1 MLFILLFIIL
11 ICFIILIM
19 KGLVYRM
26 KWFDKLERKFGRYAI
41 HNLMYYVIGI
51 YTLGFVI
58 DMFAPQVYNTYL
70 ALDVPMILKGQIWR
84 IFTYIIQPPSSSI
97 IFMVFTMYFYYL
109 IGMTLENI
117 WGAFKF
123 NMYYFSGVLL
133 HVIAAFLLYFIFG
146 LNFNMTTH
154 YINLAL
160 FMAFAVENADVEVLL
175 FFILPI
181 KIKWLALLDGIIFVV
196 TIVGGYAYQLIF
208 ALSPN
213 FYMALLSNGIVLHPV
228 YATCALVSMINFII
242 FYIISK
248 KPRARTQT
256 QKNYR
261 KAYKT
266 AQKAQK
272 KRQQEEEQRRAYMNK
287 QFMQGGMKGEAPYS
301 NNNAQGGAYGGNAQG
316 GAPHEGNAQ
325 GGSVYGENMQGSA
338 QDNASMRHRRAY
350 SLVGG
355 AAKHR
360 CAVCGRT
367 ENDGDDL
374 VFRYCSKCEGDRE
387 YCQDHL
393 YTHVHVTSGN
403 GNNN

>member
-1 MLFILLFIIL
+1 
-11 ICFIILIM
+11 M

-41 HNLMYYVIGI
+41 HHLMYYIIAI
-51 YTLGFVI
+51 YTVGFVI
-58 DMFAPQVYNTYL
+58 DMFAPQFYSTYL

-109 IGMTLENI
+109 IGMTLENT

-146 LNFNMTTH
+146 FNFNMTTH

-160 FMAFAVENADVEVLL
+160 FMAYAVENPDAEVLL

-181 KIKWLALLDGIIFVV
+181 KIKWLGLLDGIIFAV
-196 TIVGGYAYQLIF
+196 TIIGGYAYRLIYM
-208 ALSPN
+208 LSPN
-213 FYMALLSNGIVLHPV
+213 FYMAMLSNGIILHPV
-228 YATCALVSMINFII
+228 YATCALVSMINFIV
-242 FYIISK
+242 FIIVSRR
-248 KPRARTQT
+248 PRARTQT

-272 KRQQEEEQRRAYMNK
+272 KRQQEEEQRSY
-287 QFMQGGMKGEAPYS
+287 
-301 NNNAQGGAYGGNAQG
+301 
-316 GAPHEGNAQ
+316 
-325 GGSVYGENMQGSA
+325 
-338 QDNASMRHRRAY
+338 QDNADVHHKRAY

-367 ENDGDDL
+367 ERDGDNL

>member
-1 MLFILLFIIL
+1 MLFILLSVIL
-11 ICFIILIM
+11 IMKVM

-26 KWFDKLERKFGRYAI
+26 KWFNKLERKFGRYAI
-41 HNLMYYVIGI
+41 HNLMYYIIAI
-51 YTLGFVI
+51 YTIGFVI
-58 DMFAPQVYNTYL
+58 DMFAPQFYSTYL

-109 IGMTLENI
+109 IGTTLENT

-133 HVIAAFLLYFIFG
+133 HVIAAFLLYFIFR

-160 FMAFAVENADVEVLL
+160 FMAYAVENPDAEVLL

-181 KIKWLALLDGIIFVV
+181 KIKWLGLLDGIIFAV
-196 TIVGGYAYQLIF
+196 TIIGGYAYRFIYM
-208 ALSPN
+208 LSPN
-213 FYMALLSNGIVLHPV
+213 FYMALLSNGIILHPV
-228 YATCALVSMINFII
+228 YATCALVSMINFIV
-242 FYIISK
+242 FIIVSRR
-248 KPRARTQT
+248 PRARTQT

-272 KRQQEEEQRRAYMNK
+272 KRQQEEEQRRAYMNS
-287 QFMQGGMKGEAPYS
+287 QYNGRNQQNGAPYPGNPQGGY
-301 NNNAQGGAYGGNAQG
+301 
-316 GAPHEGNAQ
+316 
-325 GGSVYGENMQGSA
+325 
-338 QDNASMRHRRAY
+338 QDNSAVHNRRAY
-350 SLVGG
+350 NLVGG
-355 AAKHR
+355 GAKHR

-367 ENDGDDL
+367 ERDGDDL

>member
-1 MLFILLFIIL
+1 MLPGTNPHHYIRLLDKV
-11 ICFIILIM
+11 M

-26 KWFDKLERKFGRYAI
+26 KWFDKLEHKFGRYAI

-51 YTLGFVI
+51 YTLGFI
-58 DMFAPQVYNTYL
+58 INMFAPQVYNTYL

-84 IFTYIIQPPSSSI
+84 IVTYIIQPPSSSI

-109 IGMTLENI
+109 IGTTLENI

-213 FYMALLSNGIVLHPV
+213 FYMTLFYNGIVLHPV
-228 YATCALVSMINFII
+228 YATCALVSMINFIV
-242 FYIISK
+242 FYIIIK
-248 KPRARTQT
+248 KPRAGTQT

-266 AQKAQK
+266 AKKAQK
-272 KRQQEEEQRRAYMNK
+272 KRQQEEEQRRAYMNSGYG
-287 QFMQGGMKGEAPYS
+287 QGRTPYDGNS
-301 NNNAQGGAYGGNAQG
+301 QGNVSYGGNK
-316 GAPHEGNAQ
+316 PNE
-325 GGSVYGENMQGSA
+325 
-338 QDNASMRHRRAY
+338 RRAY

-355 AAKHR
+355 LAKHR

-393 YTHVHVTSGN
+393 YTHVHVTSVN

>member
-1 MLFILLFIIL
+1 
-11 ICFIILIM
+11 
-19 KGLVYRM
+19 M

-41 HNLMYYVIGI
+41 RNLMYYIIGI

-58 DMFAPQVYNTYL
+58 NMFAPNVYSTYL
-70 ALDVPMILKGQIWR
+70 ALDVPMILKGQVWR

-109 IGMTLENI
+109 IGTTLENI

-133 HVIAAFLLYFIFG
+133 HVIAAFILFFIFG
-146 LNFNMTTH
+146 MNFNMTTH

-160 FMAFAVENADVEVLL
+160 FMAFAVENGDVEVLL

-181 KIKWLALLDGIIFVV
+181 KIKWLALLDGVIFAV
-196 TIVGGYAYQLIF
+196 TIIGGYAYRLIYL
-208 ALSPN
+208 LSPD

-228 YATCALVSMINFII
+228 FATCALVSMINFII

-248 KPRARTQT
+248 KPRVRTQT

-272 KRQQEEEQRRAYMNK
+272 KRQQEEEQRRAYMNS
-287 QFMQGGMKGEAPYS
+287 QYMQKGGNGQSGSQYDGNGQNSMPY
-301 NNNAQGGAYGGNAQG
+301 NGNAQNNGAPYGGNGQDGALYG
-316 GAPHEGNAQ
+316 GAQN
-325 GGSVYGENMQGSA
+325 GGQE
-338 QDNASMRHRRAY
+338 RRRRAY

-355 AAKHR
+355 SAKHR

-367 ENDGDDL
+367 ENDGEDL

>member
-1 MLFILLFIIL
+1 
-11 ICFIILIM
+11 
-19 KGLVYRM
+19 M

-41 HNLMYYVIGI
+41 RNLMYYIIGI

-58 DMFAPQVYNTYL
+58 NMFAPNVYSTYL
-70 ALDVPMILKGQIWR
+70 ALDVPMILKGQVWR

-109 IGMTLENI
+109 IGTTLENM

-133 HVIAAFLLYFIFG
+133 HVIAAFILFFIFG
-146 LNFNMTTH
+146 MNFNMTTH

-160 FMAFAVENADVEVLL
+160 FMAFAVENGDVEVLL

-181 KIKWLALLDGIIFVV
+181 KIKWLALLDGVIFAV
-196 TIVGGYAYQLIF
+196 TIIGGYAYRLIYL
-208 ALSPN
+208 LSPD

-228 YATCALVSMINFII
+228 FATCALVSMINFII

-248 KPRARTQT
+248 KPRVRTQT

-266 AQKAQK
+266 AQMAQK
-272 KRQQEEEQRRAYMNK
+272 KRQQEEEQRRAYMNSQYMQK
-287 QFMQGGMKGEAPYS
+287 GGNGQGGS
-301 NNNAQGGAYGGNAQG
+301 QYGGNGQNSM
-316 GAPHEGNAQ
+316 PYNGNAQ
-325 GGSVYGENMQGSA
+325 NNGAPYGGNGQDSA
-338 QDNASMRHRRAY
+338 SYSGAKNGGQVRRRRAY
-350 SLVGG
+350 SLVEGS
-355 AAKHR
+355 AKHR

-367 ENDGDDL
+367 ENDGEDL

>member
-1 MLFILLFIIL
+1 MLIILL
-11 ICFIILIM
+11 FIILIM

-26 KWFDKLERKFGRYAI
+26 KWFYKLERKFGRYAI
-41 HNLMYYVIGI
+41 RNLMYYIIGI
-51 YTLGFVI
+51 YTVGFVI
-58 DMFAPQVYNTYL
+58 DMFAPQVYETYL
-70 ALDVPMILKGQIWR
+70 ALDVPMILKGQVWR

-109 IGMTLENI
+109 IGTTLENI
-117 WGAFKF
+117 WGAFRF

-133 HVIAAFLLYFIFG
+133 HVIAAFLLYFIFR
-146 LNFNMTTH
+146 LDFNMTTH

-160 FMAFAVENADVEVLL
+160 FMAYAVENPNAEVLL

-181 KIKWLALLDGIIFVV
+181 KIKWLGLLDGIIFAV
-196 TIVGGYAYQLIF
+196 TIIGGYAYRLVYM
-208 ALSPN
+208 LSPN
-213 FYMALLSNGIVLHPV
+213 FYMALLSNGILLHPV
-228 YATCALVSMINFII
+228 YATCALVSMINFIV
-242 FYIISK
+242 FYIISRR
-248 KPRARTQT
+248 PMARTQT

-272 KRQQEEEQRRAYMNK
+272 KREREEEQRRAYMNDRY
-287 QFMQGGMKGEAPYS
+287 MRDGSNGGNSQRDFHGGAPYGENQQNS
-301 NNNAQGGAYGGNAQG
+301 APYGGNPQ
-316 GAPHEGNAQ
+316 GNAPY
-325 GGSVYGENMQGSA
+325 GGSSQGSQQNSA
-338 QDNASMRHRRAY
+338 ASNHRRAY

-355 AAKHR
+355 SAKHR

-367 ENDGDDL
+367 ERDGDNL
-374 VFRYCSKCEGDRE
+374 VFRYCSKCEGDKE

-403 GNNN
+403 NNNN

>member
-1 MLFILLFIIL
+1 
-11 ICFIILIM
+11 M

-41 HNLMYYVIGI
+41 RNLMYYIIGI

-58 DMFAPQVYNTYL
+58 NMFAPNVYSTYL
-70 ALDVPMILKGQIWR
+70 ALDVPMILKGQVWR

-109 IGMTLENI
+109 IGTTLENM

-133 HVIAAFLLYFIFG
+133 HVIAAFILFFIFG
-146 LNFNMTTH
+146 MNFNMTTH

-160 FMAFAVENADVEVLL
+160 FMAFAVENGDVEVLL

-181 KIKWLALLDGIIFVV
+181 KIKWLALLDGVIFAV
-196 TIVGGYAYQLIF
+196 TIIGGYAYRLIYL
-208 ALSPN
+208 LSPD

-228 YATCALVSMINFII
+228 FATCALVSMINFII

-248 KPRARTQT
+248 KPRVRTQT

-272 KRQQEEEQRRAYMNK
+272 KRQQEEEQRRAYMNS
-287 QFMQGGMKGEAPYS
+287 QYMQKGGNGQS
-301 NNNAQGGAYGGNAQG
+301 GSQYGGNGQNSM
-316 GAPHEGNAQ
+316 PYNGNAQ
-325 GGSVYGENMQGSA
+325 NNGAPYGGNGQDGALYGGA
-338 QDNASMRHRRAY
+338 QNGGQERRRRAY

-355 AAKHR
+355 SAKHR

-367 ENDGDDL
+367 ENDGEDL

>member
-1 MLFILLFIIL
+1 
-11 ICFIILIM
+11 M

-41 HNLMYYVIGI
+41 RNLMYYIIAI
-51 YTLGFVI
+51 YTIGFVI
-58 DMFAPQVYNTYL
+58 DMFAPQFYSTYL
-70 ALDVPMILKGQIWR
+70 ALDVPMILKGQVWR

-109 IGMTLENI
+109 IGMTLENV
-117 WGAFKF
+117 WGTFKF

-133 HVIAAFLLYFIFG
+133 HVIAAFLLYFIFE
-146 LNFNMTTH
+146 LDFNMTTH

-160 FMAFAVENADVEVLL
+160 FMAYAVENPDAEVLL

-181 KIKWLALLDGIIFVV
+181 KIKWLGLLDGVIFAV
-196 TIVGGYAYQLIF
+196 TIIGGYAYRLIYM
-208 ALSPN
+208 LSPN
-213 FYMALLSNGIVLHPV
+213 FYMSLLANGIILHPV
-228 YATCALVSMINFII
+228 YATCALVSMINFIV
-242 FYIISK
+242 FYIVSRR
-248 KPRARTQT
+248 PRTRTQT

-272 KRQQEEEQRRAYMNK
+272 KRQQEEEQRRAYMNS
-287 QFMQGGMKGEAPYS
+287 QYNGGNPQNRTPYGGNPQNGAPYGGSPQGNAPYGGNVQGGMQ
-301 NNNAQGGAYGGNAQG
+301 NNT
-316 GAPHEGNAQ
+316 
-325 GGSVYGENMQGSA
+325 SA
-338 QDNASMRHRRAY
+338 NNRRAY

-355 AAKHR
+355 NAKHR

-367 ENDGDDL
+367 EKDGDDL

>member
-1 MLFILLFIIL
+1 
-11 ICFIILIM
+11 
-19 KGLVYRM
+19 M
-26 KWFDKLERKFGRYAI
+26 KWFDKLERKFSRYAI
-41 HNLMYYVIGI
+41 HNLMYYIIGI

-58 DMFAPQVYNTYL
+58 NMFAPNVYDTYL
-70 ALDVPMILKGQIWR
+70 ALDVPMILKGQVWR

-109 IGMTLENI
+109 IGITLENI

-123 NMYYFSGVLL
+123 NMYYFSGVIL
-133 HVIAAFLLYFIFG
+133 HVIAAFILYFIFG
-146 LNFNMTTH
+146 MNFNMTTH

-160 FMAFAVENADVEVLL
+160 FMAFAVENGDVEVLL

-181 KIKWLALLDGIIFVV
+181 KIKWLALLDGVIFAV
-196 TIVGGYAYQLIF
+196 TIVGGYAYKLIYL
-208 ALSPN
+208 LSPD

-228 YATCALVSMINFII
+228 FATCALVSMINFII

-272 KRQQEEEQRRAYMNK
+272 KRQQEEEQRRAYMK
-287 QFMQGGMKGEAPYS
+287 SQYMQNGAPY
-301 NNNAQGGAYGGNAQG
+301 NGNTQNGAPYGGNGQN
-316 GAPHEGNAQ
+316 GAPYNGNTQNGAPYNGNGQNGAPYNGNTQNGAPYGAAQ
-325 GGSVYGENMQGSA
+325 NDEQV
-338 QDNASMRHRRAY
+338 RRRRAY

-355 AAKHR
+355 SAKHR

-367 ENDGDDL
+367 ENDGEDL